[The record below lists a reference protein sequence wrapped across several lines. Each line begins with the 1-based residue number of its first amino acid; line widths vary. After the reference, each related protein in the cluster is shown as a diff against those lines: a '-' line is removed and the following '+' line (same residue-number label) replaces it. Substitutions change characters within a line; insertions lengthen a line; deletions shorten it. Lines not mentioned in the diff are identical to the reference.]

1 MDDRIPESERSGPDS
16 ARARHADLKA
26 RGSRSC
32 TSASRWLSFLPQ
44 NDRLSAVKTNP
55 HFYPVILAGGRGTR
69 FWPLSRKRRAKQ
81 LLALDGKQTMIQQT
95 VARLAPMATSS
106 RFWIITN
113 DDLRTAIISQLK
125 RLPPSQIIAEPAARN
140 TAPAIGLAAFLLLR
154 HDPDAVL
161 GLFPSDHVI
170 ADPNRFRETL
180 ARGVAIAAAGE
191 NIVVLGIRPTRP
203 ETGYGYI
210 EVGAPDRGS
219 IRVRRFTEKP
229 DADHAKQFVEAGNFL
244 WNSGM
249 FLWRA
254 DTLANALREHLPNTA
269 VLLERIA
276 ASHGTRKFADTFG
289 KLYPKCDNISI
300 DYAVLEPRSAKGE
313 EQSHIFCLPSDF
325 GWNDLG
331 SWTALHEHHSAKAK
345 LTDKVPVSGS
355 SSFTLNA
362 RNNYVHAPGKFVALI
377 GVNNLVIVETDDALL
392 VTTLEHSQD
401 VGKVVKHLDEKK
413 LKKLV

>member
-1 MDDRIPESERSGPDS
+1 MPAVVKPF
-16 ARARHADLKA
+16 AAP
-26 RGSRSC
+26 C
-32 TSASRWLSFLPQ
+32 V
-44 NDRLSAVKTNP
+44 NVRLAATVKTNP

-95 VARLAPMATSS
+95 VARLAPMAAPS

-113 DDLRTAIISQLK
+113 DDLRPAILRQLPK
-125 RLPPSQIIAEPAARN
+125 LPPKQIIAEPCGRN

-170 ADPNRFRETL
+170 ADPAQYRATL
-180 ARGVAIAAAGE
+180 SRGIEIAAAGE

-210 EVGAPDRGS
+210 ESGAPDHDGS
-219 IRVRRFTEKP
+219 LRVRRFTEKP
-229 DADHAKQFVEAGNFL
+229 ELAKARQFLEAGNYF

-269 VLLERIA
+269 PLLEKIA
-276 ASHGTRKFADTFG
+276 AAYGTRKFADTFR
-289 KLYPKCDNISI
+289 KLYPKCENISI

-313 EQSHIFCLPSDF
+313 AQSRIFCLPSDF

-331 SWTALHEHHSAKAK
+331 SWTALHEHQAAKAK
-345 LTDKVPVSGS
+345 PGDGSLGFVSASGS
-355 SSFTLNA
+355 FALNA
-362 RNNYVHAPGKFVALI
+362 KNNYVHAPGKFVALV
-377 GVNNLVIVETDDALL
+377 GVSNLVIVETEDALL
-392 VTTLEHSQD
+392 VTTLDQSQD

-413 LKKLV
+413 LKKLGVKASFAVRR

>member
-1 MDDRIPESERSGPDS
+1 V
-16 ARARHADLKA
+16 KA
-26 RGSRSC
+26 
-32 TSASRWLSFLPQ
+32 
-44 NDRLSAVKTNP
+44 NP

-95 VARLAPMATSS
+95 VARLAPMAAPS

-113 DDLRTAIISQLK
+113 DDLRPAILRQLPK
-125 RLPPSQIIAEPAARN
+125 LHAKQIIAEPVGRN

-154 HDPDAVL
+154 HDPEAVL

-170 ADPNRFRETL
+170 ADPAQYRATL
-180 ARGVAIAAAGE
+180 RRGIEIAAAGE
-191 NIVVLGIRPTRP
+191 NIVVLGIRPTRS

-210 EVGAPDRGS
+210 EAGAPDQDGS
-219 IRVRRFTEKP
+219 LRVRRFTEKP
-229 DADHAKQFVEAGNFL
+229 DLGVARQFLDAGNYF

-254 DTLANALREHLPNTA
+254 DTVANALREHLPKTA
-269 VLLERIA
+269 LLLEKIA
-276 ASHGTRKFADTFG
+276 AAYGTRKFAETFR
-289 KLYPKCDNISI
+289 KLYPKCENISI

-313 EQSHIFCLPSDF
+313 AQSRIFCLPSDF

-331 SWTALHEHHSAKAK
+331 SWTALHEHHVAKAK
-345 LTDKVPVSGS
+345 RGGGNPVSTSGR
-355 SSFTLNA
+355 FTLNA
-362 RNNYVHAPGKFVALI
+362 QNNYVHVLGKFVALV
-377 GVNNLVIVETDDALL
+377 GVSNLVIVETEDALL
-392 VTTLEHSQD
+392 ITTLDQSQD

-413 LKKLV
+413 LHKLV

>member
-1 MDDRIPESERSGPDS
+1 MPPVVKPFAAPRV
-16 ARARHADLKA
+16 
-26 RGSRSC
+26 
-32 TSASRWLSFLPQ
+32 
-44 NDRLSAVKTNP
+44 NVRLAATVKTNP

-81 LLALDGKQTMIQQT
+81 LLALDGKQTMLQQT
-95 VARLAPMATSS
+95 VARLAPMAAPS

-113 DDLRTAIISQLK
+113 DDLRPAILRQLPK
-125 RLPPSQIIAEPAARN
+125 LPPKQIIAEPCGRN

-170 ADPNRFRETL
+170 SDPAQYRATL
-180 ARGVAIAAAGE
+180 SRGIEIAAAGD

-210 EVGAPDRGS
+210 ESGAPGHDGS
-219 IRVRRFTEKP
+219 LRVRRFTEKP
-229 DADHAKQFVEAGNFL
+229 DLAKARQFLQSGNYF

-269 VLLERIA
+269 PLLEKIA
-276 ASHGTRKFADTFG
+276 AAYGTRKFADTFR
-289 KLYPKCDNISI
+289 KLYPKCENISI

-313 EQSHIFCLPSDF
+313 AQSRIFCLPSDF

-331 SWTALHEHHSAKAK
+331 SWTALHEHQAAKAK
-345 LTDKVPVSGS
+345 PGDRNLVSASGS
-355 SSFTLNA
+355 FALNA
-362 RNNYVHAPGKFVALI
+362 KNNFVHAPGKFLALV
-377 GVNNLVIVETDDALL
+377 GVSNLVIVETEDALL
-392 VTTLEHSQD
+392 VTTLDQSQD

>member
-1 MDDRIPESERSGPDS
+1 M
-16 ARARHADLKA
+16 RA
-26 RGSRSC
+26 
-32 TSASRWLSFLPQ
+32 
-44 NDRLSAVKTNP
+44 NP
-55 HFYPVILAGGRGTR
+55 HFYPIILAGGRGTR

-95 VARLAPMATSS
+95 VARLAPMTAPS
-106 RFWIITN
+106 RFWIVTN
-113 DDLRTAIISQLK
+113 DDLRPAILRQLPK
-125 RLPPSQIIAEPAARN
+125 LPPKQIVAEPAGRN

-170 ADPNRFRETL
+170 ANPAQYRATL
-180 ARGVAIAAAGE
+180 GTGIEIAAAGDS
-191 NIVVLGIRPTRP
+191 IVVLGIRPTRP

-210 EVGAPDRGS
+210 EAGSPEADAPDHQGFL
-219 IRVRRFTEKP
+219 RVRRFTEKP
-229 DADHAKQFVEAGNFL
+229 DLATARQFLDAGNYF

-269 VLLERIA
+269 PLLEKIA
-276 ASHGTRKFADTFG
+276 AAYGTRKFADTFR
-289 KLYPKCDNISI
+289 KLYPKCENISI

-313 EQSHIFCLPSDF
+313 GQSHIFCLPSDF

-331 SWTALHEHHSAKAK
+331 SWTALHEHHVAKAK
-345 LTDKVPVSGS
+345 PADGSPVSASGS
-355 SSFTLNA
+355 FSLNA
-362 RNNYVHAPGKFVALI
+362 KNNYVHAPGKFVALV
-377 GVNNLVIVETDDALL
+377 GVSNLVIVETEDALL
-392 VTTLEHSQD
+392 VTTLDQSQD
-401 VGKVVKHLDEKK
+401 VSKVVKHLDEKK